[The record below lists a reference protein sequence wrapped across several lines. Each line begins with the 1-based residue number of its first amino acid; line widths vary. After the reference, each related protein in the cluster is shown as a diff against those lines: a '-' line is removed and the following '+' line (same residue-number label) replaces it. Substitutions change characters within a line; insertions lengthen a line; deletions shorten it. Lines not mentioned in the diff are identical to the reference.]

1 MQLIWRFL
9 GRKPRLEGWLN
20 RPFSPTVEVGPRAN
34 DRRDCFERVV
44 AVESAGEPEPWG
56 PHRRVA
62 QAIFAYRMFPETLVT
77 PVLLRSPLDV
87 GDTVGILYH
96 FLPGLDL
103 FCGAR
108 VVKCFDGAWEG
119 VWRTGF
125 KYRTLLGHPELGEET
140 FSVEKEIATG
150 QVVAALRSWSR
161 PGTWLTWLGAPY
173 ARRAQVH
180 ANNSAL
186 CHLAAVATGAVNLP
200 TDEPGGSSPGSGAA

>member
-9 GRKPRLEGWLN
+9 WKKPRLQDWLD
-20 RPFSPTVEVGPRAN
+20 RPFSPTVEEGPRAN

-44 AVESAGEPEPWG
+44 AVESAGEPEAGG

-62 QAIFAYRMFPETLVT
+62 HAIFTYRMFPPTLVS
-77 PVLLRSPLDV
+77 PVLFRSPLQV

-108 VVKCFDGAWEG
+108 VVECFDGAREG

-125 KYRTLLGHPELGEET
+125 KYRTLVGHPELGEET
-140 FSVEKEIATG
+140 FSVEKNMATG
-150 QVVAALRSWSR
+150 RVLAALRSWSR
-161 PGTWLTWLGAPY
+161 PGTWLTWLGSPY
-173 ARRAQVH
+173 ARQAQVH

-186 CHLAAVATGAVNLP
+186 CHLAKLAMGTVCFAAE
-200 TDEPGGSSPGSGAA
+200 EPHFRPPC